1 VLRTIL
7 TLLFLSNLSTACK
20 MLPHSIR
27 SELKSQEVFALL
39 DDSSIRFTRSPS
51 GTSGDLAFTLK
62 GTHSCRVEYWAE
74 DPNGRPTPTA
84 PMTLN
89 CPNDGQ
95 ATAIKLTADGLV
107 AGIPLTFRITVWPKA
122 LNALS
127 GFPLEFR
134 EGQQNLDKVQAG
146 FLVIA
151 RYVAP
156 RQSNEIYSYQLPKVS
171 TLNEVKAKMSA
182 SYDQD
187 EATQCSETA
196 PPSDPPFPRLSSAED
211 AQKRPLHGLS
221 EVSTD
226 GFGRAA
232 ATQHPFFSTR
242 LVQFYE
248 GIERQQNWVWRFKW
262 EGAPVSFESFP
273 PGYIANLS
281 TIDAEN
287 KTVVLR
293 NRALSNVIPSVDVGG
308 KSFRLT
314 PSILY
319 PTEISRY
326 ELVIKSADA
335 SRTVLRCQYTID
347 QETLVIPDNH
357 YQKLAA
363 GEYLATF
370 VFETNQIHFKEGAA
384 YPPWL
389 ITAQDWIHFK
399 INKKM

>member
-1 VLRTIL
+1 MLRTIL
-7 TLLFLSNLSTACK
+7 TLMFLSNLSTACK

-27 SELKSQEVFALL
+27 SDLKSAEVFGLL
-39 DDSSIRFTRSPS
+39 DDASIRFTRSPS
-51 GTSGDLAFTLK
+51 GTSGDLAFNLK
-62 GTHSCRVEYWAE
+62 GTHSCRVDYWAD
-74 DPNGRPTPTA
+74 DPNGRPSPGA
-84 PMTLN
+84 PLSLN
-89 CPNDGQ
+89 CPNDGK
-95 ATAIKLTADGLV
+95 TTDIKLTADGLV

-134 EGQQNLDKVQAG
+134 ETQNLDKVQAG

-156 RQSNEIYSYQLPKVS
+156 RQSNEIYSFQLPKVAS
-171 TLNEVKAKMSA
+171 LSEVKAKMSA

-187 EATQCSETA
+187 EAVKCTDTA
-196 PPSDPPFPRLSSAED
+196 AATEPPFPRISSAED
-211 AQKRPLHGLS
+211 PQKRPMHGLS

-232 ATQHPFFSTR
+232 ATAHPFFATR

-248 GIERQQNWVWRFKW
+248 GIERQQNWIWNFKW
-262 EGAPVSFESFP
+262 EGEGASFETFP

-281 TIDAEN
+281 TIDTEN
-287 KTVVLR
+287 KTVILK
-293 NRALSNVIPSVDVGG
+293 NRALSNVIPSVDAGA

-326 ELVIKSADA
+326 ELVIKTADA

-347 QETLVIPDNH
+347 QEALVIPDSD

-370 VFETNQIHFKEGAA
+370 VFETNQIHFKDGAA

>member
-1 VLRTIL
+1 
-7 TLLFLSNLSTACK
+7 

-27 SELKSQEVFALL
+27 T
-39 DDSSIRFTRSPS
+39 D
-51 GTSGDLAFTLK
+51 LK
-62 GTHSCRVEYWAE
+62 GEEVYGLLEQGSIKFDRNSAGTGGELSFQLKGRHGCRVEYWAE
-74 DPNGRPTPTA
+74 DPNGKPPPGA
-84 PMTLN
+84 PLTLN

-95 ATAIKLTADGLV
+95 STAIKLTVDSIT

-134 EGQQNLDKVQAG
+134 ENQDLTKIQAG
-146 FLVIA
+146 FLVVA

-156 RQSNEIYSYQLPKVS
+156 RNSNEIYTYQFPKSVS
-171 TLNEVKAKMSA
+171 LSEVKSKMSA

-187 EATQCSETA
+187 EPVICSETGA
-196 PPSDPPFPRLSSAED
+196 ATEPAYPRFQSVED
-211 AQKRPLHGLS
+211 TQKRPLHGLS
-221 EVSTD
+221 EVSSD

-232 ATQHPFFSTR
+232 AVIHPFFATR
-242 LVQFYE
+242 LMQVYE
-248 GIERQQNWVWRFKW
+248 SVERQQNWKWNFKW
-262 EGAPVSFESFP
+262 EGQGFNFETFP

-281 TIDAEN
+281 LNDAST
-287 KTVVLR
+287 TVVIK
-293 NRALSNVIPSVDVGG
+293 NRLLGNVIPTVEANAKG
-308 KSFRLT
+308 FRLT

-326 ELVIKSADA
+326 ELIIKTADA
-335 SRTVLRCQYTID
+335 SKTMLRCQYSID
-347 QETLVIPDNH
+347 QESLVIPDSY

-363 GEYLATF
+363 GEYLATL
-370 VFETNQIHFKEGAA
+370 VFETNQIHYKDGSN

>member
-1 VLRTIL
+1 
-7 TLLFLSNLSTACK
+7 

-27 SELKSQEVFALL
+27 SELKSAEVFGLL

-51 GTSGDLAFTLK
+51 GTSGDLAFNLK
-62 GTHSCRVEYWAE
+62 GNHSCRVEYWAE
-74 DPNGRPTPTA
+74 DPNGRPSPGA
-84 PMTLN
+84 PLTLN
-89 CPNDGQ
+89 CPNDGKS
-95 ATAIKLTADGLV
+95 TAIKLTAEGLV
-107 AGIPLTFRITVWPKA
+107 AGIPLTFRITVWPKT

-134 EGQQNLDKVQAG
+134 EAQNLDKAQAG

-156 RQSNEIYSYQLPKVS
+156 RQSNEIYSFQLPKVVS
-171 TLNEVKAKMSA
+171 LAEVKAKMSA
-182 SYDQD
+182 SYDQN
-187 EATQCSETA
+187 EAVECSETGPA
-196 PPSDPPFPRLSSAED
+196 SEPPFPRISSVED

-232 ATQHPFFSTR
+232 AAQHPFFATR

-248 GIERQQNWVWRFKW
+248 GIERQQNWIWNFKW
-262 EGAPVSFESFP
+262 EGAAANFETFP

-281 TIDAEN
+281 TIDADN
-287 KTVVLR
+287 KAVILK
-293 NRALSNVIPSVDVGG
+293 NRALSNVIPSIEVGAR
-308 KSFRLT
+308 SFRLT

-326 ELVIKSADA
+326 ELVLKTADA

-347 QETLVIPDNH
+347 QDALVIPDNH

-370 VFETNQIHFKEGAA
+370 VFETNQIHFKDGAA

>member
-1 VLRTIL
+1 MLRTIL
-7 TLLFLSNLSTACK
+7 TLLFFANFSTACK

-27 SELKSQEVFALL
+27 SELKGQEVFGLL
-39 DDSSIRFTRSPS
+39 EEDSVRFSRSPS
-51 GTSGDLAFTLK
+51 GTSGDLSFTLK
-62 GTHSCRVEYWAE
+62 GTHSCRVEYWSA
-74 DPNGRPTPTA
+74 DPNGNPPA
-84 PMTLN
+84 GSPLTLN
-89 CPNDGQ
+89 CPNDGK
-95 ATAIKLTADGLV
+95 TTDIKLRADNITV
-107 AGIPLTFRITVWPKA
+107 GIPLTFRITVWPKA

-134 EGQQNLDKVQAG
+134 ESQDLGKVQAG

-156 RQSNEIYSYQLPKVS
+156 RQSNEIYSFQLPKVIS
-171 TLNEVKAKMSA
+171 LAEVKAKMSA
-182 SYDQD
+182 TYDQN
-187 EATQCSETA
+187 EAVECSETPA
-196 PPSDPPFPRLSSAED
+196 AADPPFPRISSAED
-211 AQKRPLHGLS
+211 AQKRPLHGLTD
-221 EVSTD
+221 VSTD
-226 GFGRAA
+226 GFGRSVASA
-232 ATQHPFFSTR
+232 HPFFATR

-248 GIERQQNWVWRFKW
+248 GIERQQNWIWNFKW
-262 EGAPVSFESFP
+262 EGAADSFETFP

-281 TIDAEN
+281 TVDADN
-287 KTVVLR
+287 RTVIVK
-293 NRALSNVIPSVDVGG
+293 NRALGNVIPSVDVGA
-308 KSFRLT
+308 KFRLT

-326 ELVIKSADA
+326 ELVIKTADA

-347 QETLVIPDNH
+347 QEILTIPDTY

-363 GEYLATF
+363 GEYLATL
-370 VFETNQIHFKEGAA
+370 VFETNQIHFKDGAA

>member
-1 VLRTIL
+1 
-7 TLLFLSNLSTACK
+7 

-27 SELKSQEVFALL
+27 SELKSAEVYGLL
-39 DDSSIRFTRSPS
+39 DDTSIRFTRSPS
-51 GTSGDLAFTLK
+51 GTSGDLSFDLK
-62 GTHSCRVEYWAE
+62 GTHNCRVEYWAE
-74 DPNGRPTPTA
+74 DPNGRPSPGA
-84 PMTLN
+84 PLTLN
-89 CPNDGQ
+89 CPNDDKT
-95 ATAIKLTADGLV
+95 TAIKLTAGGLV

-134 EGQQNLDKVQAG
+134 EAQNLDKVQAG

-156 RQSNEIYSYQLPKVS
+156 RQSNEIYSFQLGKTAS
-171 TLNEVKAKMSA
+171 LSEVKAKMSA
-182 SYDQD
+182 NYDQN
-187 EATQCSETA
+187 EAVECSETA
-196 PPSDPPFPRLSSAED
+196 PPSEPPFPRLASAED

-248 GIERQQNWVWRFKW
+248 GIERQQNWTWNFKW
-262 EGAPVSFESFP
+262 EGAASSFETFP

-281 TIDAEN
+281 MIDAEN
-287 KTVVLR
+287 KTVILR
-293 NRALSNVIPSVDVGG
+293 NRALSNVIPSVDVSA

-314 PSILY
+314 PSILF

-326 ELVIKSADA
+326 ELVIKTADA

-347 QETLVIPDNH
+347 QEALVIPDNH

-370 VFETNQIHFKEGAA
+370 VFETNQIHFKDGAA

-399 INKKM
+399 LNKKM

>member
-1 VLRTIL
+1 MLRTIL
-7 TLLFLSNLSTACK
+7 TLLFCANLSTACK

-27 SELKSQEVFALL
+27 SELKSQEVYGLL
-39 DDSSIRFTRSPS
+39 EEGSLRFSRSPS
-51 GTSGDLAFTLK
+51 GTSGDLSFNLK
-62 GTHSCRVEYWAE
+62 GTHSCRVEYWAD
-74 DPNGRPTPTA
+74 DPNGKPPVGSPLTMA
-84 PMTLN
+84 
-89 CPNDGQ
+89 CPNDGKT
-95 ATAIKLTADGLV
+95 TAIKLTADELV

-134 EGQQNLDKVQAG
+134 EAQDLDKVQAG
-146 FLVIA
+146 FLVVA

-156 RQSNEIYSYQLPKVS
+156 RQSNEIYSFQLPKVMS
-171 TLNEVKAKMSA
+171 MAEVKAKMSA
-182 SYDQD
+182 NYDQT
-187 EATQCSETA
+187 EATECTEA
-196 PPSDPPFPRLSSAED
+196 PPPTDPPFPRIASTED

-226 GFGRAA
+226 GFGRAT
-232 ATQHPFFSTR
+232 ATAHPFFATR

-248 GIERQQNWVWRFKW
+248 GIERQQNWIWNFKW
-262 EGAPVSFESFP
+262 EGAGANFETFP

-281 TIDAEN
+281 TIDADN
-287 KTVVLR
+287 RTVILR
-293 NRALSNVIPSVDVGG
+293 NRALGNVIPVVDAGA

-326 ELVIKSADA
+326 ELVVKTADA
-335 SRTVLRCQYTID
+335 SRILLRCQYTID
-347 QETLVIPDNH
+347 QDTLTIPDSY
-357 YQKLAA
+357 YQKLIA
-363 GEYLATF
+363 GEYLATL
-370 VFETNQIHFKEGAA
+370 VFETNQIHFKDGAV

>member
-1 VLRTIL
+1 VLRTIC
-7 TLLFLSNLSTACK
+7 TIVFFANLSTACK
-20 MLPHSIR
+20 ILPHAIR
-27 SELKSQEVFALL
+27 SDLKNAEVFGLL
-39 DDSSIRFTRSPS
+39 DESSIRFTRSPS
-51 GTSGDLAFTLK
+51 GTSGDLSFNLK
-62 GTHSCRVEYWAE
+62 GTHSCRVEYWAD
-74 DPNGRPTPTA
+74 DPNGRPPVGS
-84 PMTLN
+84 PLTLN

-95 ATAIKLTADGLV
+95 TTAIKLKADDLV

-134 EGQQNLDKVQAG
+134 ESQNLDTVQAG

-156 RQSNEIYSYQLPKVS
+156 RQSNEIYSYQLPKVIS
-171 TLNEVKAKMSA
+171 LSEVKAKMSA
-182 SYDQD
+182 SYDQN
-187 EATQCSETA
+187 EAVECSETTA
-196 PPSDPPFPRLSSAED
+196 ATEPPFPRITSVED
-211 AQKRPLHGLS
+211 AQKRPMHGLS

-232 ATQHPFFSTR
+232 AAQHPFFATR

-248 GIERQQNWVWRFKW
+248 GIERQQNWIWNFKW
-262 EGAPVSFESFP
+262 EGNAASFETFP

-281 TIDAEN
+281 SIDAEN
-287 KTVVLR
+287 RTVVLR
-293 NRALSNVIPSVDVGG
+293 NRALGNVIPSMDVGP

-314 PSILY
+314 TSILY
-319 PTEISRY
+319 PTEISRF
-326 ELVIKSADA
+326 ELVIKTADA

-347 QETLVIPDNH
+347 QETLTIPDNH

-363 GEYLATF
+363 GEYLATL
-370 VFETNQIHFKEGAA
+370 VFETNQIHFKDGAA